1 MKKLISLILV
11 FALFSTTVVYG
22 MSVEDVGKVVSQLE
36 TLRVEEGR
44 VSKTLIRE
52 MASALLELEV
62 EVREKGIVDS
72 AEVYALI
79 ERAEGTLESVPMSYV
94 EVQDAHSAIAK
105 IKDTLKGSGDTYVVE
120 EETAKAGVA
129 ASTIKDIGNHWG
141 KGYIT
146 QLIDRGGITGYTDGT
161 FRPDNTIT
169 TAEFMTIAVR
179 SALNGNVAESNGGHW
194 ASGIFESA
202 RQEGVLLLNDF
213 PQSTWDKPINRYDMA
228 YILVR
233 VTENIKDEEAV
244 STSGVANIMSDNKAV
259 SGTRY
264 QHYVEQAFMKGLITG
279 KTKDGKFDGVA
290 NGTRAEAATM
300 VVRMLE
306 ETNRVEVDT
315 TKVERGKAVA
325 QKHFEAI
332 PDYQTRTNHGLQF
345 AGVGYTLD
353 DVAVFSQEFLQ
364 GFLNYDA
371 TNKASMDEWESTAS
385 NYLTTGQADEY
396 LTVLK
401 QQLLD
406 KNDTCEATVFVDAS
420 KIEIKD
426 GNFIVHGTYYDAVT
440 GKSVKLKLIIG
451 GHNVNKGN
459 LAIGGWWF
467 EVLN

>member
-1 MKKLISLILV
+1 MKKLISLLLV
-11 FALFSTTVVYG
+11 FALFSTTLVYG
-22 MSVEDVGKVVSQLE
+22 
-36 TLRVEEGR
+36 EE
-44 VSKTLIRE
+44 
-52 MASALLELEV
+52 
-62 EVREKGIVDS
+62 
-72 AEVYALI
+72 
-79 ERAEGTLESVPMSYV
+79 
-94 EVQDAHSAIAK
+94 
-105 IKDTLKGSGDTYVVE
+105 
-120 EETAKAGVA
+120 
-129 ASTIKDIGNHWG
+129 STIKDIGNHWG

-202 RQEGVLLLNDF
+202 REEGVLLLNDF

-233 VTENIKDEEAV
+233 VTENIKGEEAV

-259 SGTRY
+259 SQTRY

-279 KTKDGKFDGVA
+279 KTKDGKFDGIA

-306 ETNRVEVDT
+306 DNNRVEVDT
-315 TKVERGKAVA
+315 TKVESGKAVA
-325 QKHFEAI
+325 QAHFEAI
-332 PDYQTRTNHGLQF
+332 PNYQTRTNHGLQF

-371 TNKASMDEWESTAS
+371 TNKASMDEWESKAS

-396 LTVLK
+396 LTKVK
-401 QQLLD
+401 QRIISEQD
-406 KNDTCEATVFVDAS
+406 KCEATVFVDAA

-426 GNFIVHGTYYDAVT
+426 GAFMVHGTYYSHTT
-440 GKSVKLKLIIG
+440 GNSYKLKLSIG

-459 LAIGGWWF
+459 LAIDGWWF